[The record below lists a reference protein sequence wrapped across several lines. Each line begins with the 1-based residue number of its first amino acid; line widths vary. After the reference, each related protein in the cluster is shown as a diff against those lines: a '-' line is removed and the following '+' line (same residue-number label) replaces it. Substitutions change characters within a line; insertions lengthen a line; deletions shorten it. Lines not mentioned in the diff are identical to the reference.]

1 MIKYLLILY
10 FVLTALIGEYVPQ
23 RDENGVLLAKQ
34 CWGSTGT
41 CWCQYTRKR
50 NILEL
55 PKQEIAQMV
64 LYK

>member
-23 RDENGVLLAKQ
+23 RDENGVLLSKQ

-41 CWCQYTRKR
+41 CWCQYTKEKKHFRISEAR
-50 NILEL
+50 DCPNGPI
-55 PKQEIAQMV
+55 
-64 LYK
+64 

>member
-41 CWCQYTRKR
+41 CWCQYTKEKKNFR
-50 NILEL
+50 
-55 PKQEIAQMV
+55 IAEDRDCPNGPI
-64 LYK
+64 

>member
-34 CWGSTGT
+34 
-41 CWCQYTRKR
+41 
-50 NILEL
+50 
-55 PKQEIAQMV
+55 
-64 LYK
+64 